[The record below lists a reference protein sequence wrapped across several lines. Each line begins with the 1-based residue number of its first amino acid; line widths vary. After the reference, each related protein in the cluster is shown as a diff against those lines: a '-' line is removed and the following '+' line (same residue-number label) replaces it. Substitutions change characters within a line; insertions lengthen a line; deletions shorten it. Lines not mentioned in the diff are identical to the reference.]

1 MKKERLEQIG
11 KEYQEARTNK
21 EAMESFLAKFTDE
34 ELAEIRIYVVE
45 NISDITTLEVLEAAG
60 YTKESYINKQEEIIE
75 TMRLEEEKKYTCK
88 LDLGGSDEDISDWEE
103 GDKEYFEL
111 DLEYYE
117 GLIEELESKYDDRL
131 DNIEDYRYT
140 ISDLNADDL
149 ENLERLFNDTEN
161 NLDYC
166 YIKYDFEEKEV
177 I

>member
-1 MKKERLEQIG
+1 MKQ
-11 KEYQEARTNK
+11 
-21 EAMESFLAKFTDE
+21 
-34 ELAEIRIYVVE
+34 
-45 NISDITTLEVLEAAG
+45 
-60 YTKESYINKQEEIIE
+60 
-75 TMRLEEEKKYTCK
+75 LEEKYICK
-88 LDLGGSDEDISDWEE
+88 LDLGDADEDISDWDES
-103 GDKEYFEL
+103 DKEYFEL

-117 GLIEELESKYDDRL
+117 GLIEELENKYDDRL

-149 ENLERLFNDTEN
+149 ENLERLFNDTES